1 MRCGVFKAVLA
12 LEFSGYGLA
21 QHGVAR
27 HGGIVGEIVVDCL
40 YGCFLYVFGS
50 IEVRLSYT

>member
-40 YGCFLYVFGS
+40 YGCFLYVLGS